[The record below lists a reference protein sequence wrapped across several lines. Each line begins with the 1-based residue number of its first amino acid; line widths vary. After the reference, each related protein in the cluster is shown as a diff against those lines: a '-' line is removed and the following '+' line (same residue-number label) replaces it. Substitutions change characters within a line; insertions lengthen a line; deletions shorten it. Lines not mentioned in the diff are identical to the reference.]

1 MPRSPRL
8 NGSAYT
14 ACIQL
19 GKKLEI
25 VEFFLR
31 ENNNNTDD
39 YLGYYGVNVSKVLR
53 IINRPSVTEMPNLSH
68 PCVLGAFNQR
78 SKIIPLIDLSKWMG
92 KNSAHDEKDKVI
104 VTEFNNQINGF
115 LVSGVT
121 RIHRLSWEEV
131 EAPDSYTDRFS
142 SNSITGVVK
151 IEDRIVFIIDLEKII
166 AELNPEAG
174 LKLDENIDW
183 TTSEKFTALIADD
196 STLIRNMLGDLLEKA
211 GFKVIKYKN
220 GQEAWDKLEK
230 LKAAAASEKKDLTS
244 FVQIVISDIEMP
256 FVDGLNLTKRIKTDP
271 AMQLLPVILFS
282 SLISERL
289 RHKGESVGADD
300 QVSKPEVSRL
310 VQKAKS
316 LIDQYQNPKN
326 KESS

>member
-1 MPRSPRL
+1 MAQSRILLESGT
-8 NGSAYT
+8 NE
-14 ACIQL
+14 
-19 GKKLEI
+19 LEI

-31 ENNNNTDD
+31 ENTNNADD

-78 SKIIPLIDLSKWMG
+78 SRIIPLIDLSKWMG
-92 KNSAHDEKDKVI
+92 KNTVDNEGDKVI
-104 VTEFNNQINGF
+104 ITEFNNQINGF

-131 EAPDSYTDRFS
+131 EAPDSYTDSFS

-183 TTSEKFTALIADD
+183 TTSDNFTALIADD

-211 GFKVIKYKN
+211 GFEVIKFKN
-220 GQEAWDKLEK
+220 GQEAWDELER
-230 LKAAAASEKKDLTS
+230 LKTVAASEKKDLTS
-244 FVQIVISDIEMP
+244 FLQIVISDIEMP
-256 FVDGLNLTKRIKTDP
+256 IVDGFNLTKRIKNDP
-271 AMQLLPVILFS
+271 AMQSLPVILFS

-300 QVSKPEVSRL
+300 QVSKPEVSHL

-316 LIDQYQNPKN
+316 LIDQYQNPKS
-326 KESS
+326 KE

>member
-1 MPRSPRL
+1 MAQTRILLESGT
-8 NGSAYT
+8 NE
-14 ACIQL
+14 
-19 GKKLEI
+19 LEI